1 MTQLRRVVVVSENMG
16 GVLDEGIRK
25 FATGLLDGFRAHGQ
39 AYGIATAERGEGG
52 HPMVRRVSA
61 NKLFT
66 GKAMRH
72 EVESLNPDLIVY
84 IPSASGTAFAFWRA
98 RMLKRF
104 APAARVALV
113 ATQRRYHSALG
124 RVMVSELRPDKVFA
138 QSQETIRYLEWLG
151 MAAQFLPA
159 GVDLERF
166 RPATPEMRGRL
177 REKHGLPQDRYLVL
191 HAGHLKPGRNTE
203 LLLGCGESATPVL
216 VCGSSMGRDEGLRQR
231 LIAGGVILIES
242 YVRDIEEIYQAC
254 NAYLFPVREEGSAMD
269 FPLSVLE
276 AMACN
281 LPVVAYPFGG
291 LPMAFE
297 PGGGL
302 VFTETDE
309 AMLAALESVRR
320 IPVQTRTKAEPYAWD
335 AVAGRMLEL
344 MEGMD
349 DAEAYSRAV

>member
-1 MTQLRRVVVVSENMG
+1 
-16 GVLDEGIRK
+16 
-25 FATGLLDGFRAHGQ
+25 
-39 AYGIATAERGEGG
+39 
-52 HPMVRRVSA
+52 
-61 NKLFT
+61 
-66 GKAMRH
+66 
-72 EVESLNPDLIVY
+72 
-84 IPSASGTAFAFWRA
+84 
-98 RMLKRF
+98 
-104 APAARVALV
+104 
-113 ATQRRYHSALG
+113 
-124 RVMVSELRPDKVFA
+124 
-138 QSQETIRYLEWLG
+138 
-151 MAAQFLPA
+151 
-159 GVDLERF
+159 
-166 RPATPEMRGRL
+166 
-177 REKHGLPQDRYLVL
+177 
-191 HAGHLKPGRNTE
+191 
-203 LLLGCGESATPVL
+203 
-216 VCGSSMGRDEGLRQR
+216 MGRDEGLRQR

-302 VFTETDE
+302 VLTETDE